1 MSWRQFGL
9 ALAFLSISV
18 PAFGA
23 DMGLRP
29 AQCSGEMWS
38 PILTLS
44 SPDKIRAEVK
54 RRYEE
59 ALSASESPHVI
70 ASRRQIYDWAIE
82 AKISCAKAIG
92 FLKYNEVNQYQ
103 IGQCDCY
110 YGRMYMLSH

>member
-9 ALAFLSISV
+9 AVALLSISA
-18 PAFGA
+18 PAFAA
-23 DMGLRP
+23 DMGYRP
-29 AQCSGEMWS
+29 AQCAGEMWS
-38 PILTLS
+38 PILKLS
-44 SPDKIRAEVK
+44 SPQEIRAEVK

-59 ALSASESPHVI
+59 ALSSSENPRVI
-70 ASRRQIYDWAIE
+70 DSRRQVYDWAIE
-82 AKISCAKAIG
+82 TKISCAKAIG